1 MKHKAGSVE
10 CPCSDAAFISPA
22 GARGTLGQGGGGAD
36 PAGVGREPK
45 GTKESETVLKGA
57 THPDYGRTSGPSK
70 STGFGAI
77 FFREYTSGSQV

>member
-1 MKHKAGSVE
+1 MLHIFPPYFLSL
-10 CPCSDAAFISPA
+10 D
-22 GARGTLGQGGGGAD
+22 
-36 PAGVGREPK
+36 K

-57 THPDYGRTSGPSK
+57 RVPARTHSDYGRTSGPSQ

>member
-1 MKHKAGSVE
+1 M
-10 CPCSDAAFISPA
+10 

-36 PAGVGREPK
+36 PTGVGREPK
-45 GTKESETVLKGA
+45 GTKESEIVLKGA
-57 THPDYGRTSGPSK
+57 RVPARTHSDYGRTSGPSQ